1 MTTDTLYIVYTA
13 CAAAMACGL
22 SVAALFA
29 ALRERYRTG
38 HDTILRAKYL
48 HGLMLALENNGR
60 QIPYFP
66 LFGHYGTRRLL
77 CEAVAGVVALT
88 YGLDSGRLRH
98 VVEHYSLDRWMLRH
112 ARRRRGFRRAHA
124 LAVLSC
130 LSSDERMAVSVE
142 PYLRSRNRYVRFYA
156 LAVQLS
162 VDPAHALHR
171 IGGYSGVL
179 SASEVSELMALLRRG
194 ILPLAYGPLL
204 EARPANLRR
213 VGLAIVRQFGIE
225 EAEGRLLQF
234 VADTSDPDLGRE
246 ALYALCSLRRS
257 LLRREVAVYI
267 VGMDDRARRALLR
280 CMALEGYALRTM
292 QRLFDED
299 ERPYYETLVRSYK
312 RSLA

>member
-1 MTTDTLYIVYTA
+1 MTDTLYIVYTV
-13 CAAAMACGL
+13 CAAATACML
-22 SVAALFA
+22 SVAALLA
-29 ALRERYRTG
+29 ALRERCRTG

-48 HGLMLALENNGR
+48 HVLMLALENER
-60 QIPYFP
+60 TQVPYFP
-66 LFGHYGTRRLL
+66 FFGRYGTHRLL

-88 YGLDSGRLRH
+88 YGLDSGRLRR
-98 VVEHYSLDRWMLRH
+98 VVEHYGLDRWMLRH
-112 ARRRRGFRRAHA
+112 TRRCRGYRRAHA

-130 LSSDERMAVSVE
+130 LPSDERMAAAVA

-171 IGGYSGVL
+171 IGGYAGAL
-179 SASEVSELMALLRRG
+179 SASEVAELMALLRRG

-234 VADTSDPDLGRE
+234 VADTSDPELGRE

-267 VGMDDRARRALLR
+267 VGMDNHARRSLLR
-280 CMALEGYALRTM
+280 CMALEGYALHTM
-292 QRLFDED
+292 RRLFEEA
-299 ERPYYETLVRSYK
+299 ERPYYETLVQSYK